1 MNMKKISDKS
11 LYSVHPGVA
20 MMQKWVLELPAK
32 TGHSIEEWIAL
43 VNAEGP
49 ATEKERRERLKEEHQ
64 LGTNSAW
71 WIAER
76 SFGRG
81 EEESSPEAYLKA
93 AEANVEAMFA
103 GAKSGL
109 RPVYDRLLKLGLSLG
124 KDVKVCPCKTIIPL
138 YRERVFAQIKPTTR
152 TRIDL
157 SFALGDLNGL
167 GGSGRLVANKNW
179 KKGDRLTHLIAI
191 SGSAH
196 IVAGSIEAFLLVVN
210 GQMGA
215 WHAFAGFAV
224 PALLGNIVGGTILF
238 ALLSHAQVMRE
249 I

>member
-1 MNMKKISDKS
+1 MKQTSSKS

-20 MMQKWVLELPAK
+20 LMQKWVLDLPAK
-32 TGHSIEEWIAL
+32 TGHSIEEWVAL

-49 ATEKERRERLKEEHQ
+49 ATERERREWLKEEHH

-93 AEANVEAMFA
+93 AEAYVEAMFA

-124 KDVKVCPCKTIIPL
+124 KDVKVCPCKTIVPL
-138 YRERVFAQIKPTTR
+138 YRGRVFAQIKPTTR

-157 SFALGDLNGL
+157 GFALGEIK
-167 GGSGRLVANKNW
+167 GSGRLVANKNW

-191 SGSAH
+191 STVDEIDDEVKRWLKTAYDL
-196 IVAGSIEAFLLVVN
+196 EA
-210 GQMGA
+210 QK
-215 WHAFAGFAV
+215 
-224 PALLGNIVGGTILF
+224 
-238 ALLSHAQVMRE
+238 
-249 I
+249 